1 MALVILSAGTVA
13 QSKMHTV
20 SIRAVV
26 AIVTATVFV
35 VLTGGFA
42 LGYGLSRSVVDG
54 AAPVK
59 IAPQKTPEKIA
70 LEKIALEQSQGRMLI
85 DRFGELSAR
94 IVQLEAEAV
103 ELAARI
109 GTMKGLESRMT
120 FDGVGGTQHM
130 RTARTPPGAPA
141 GGPMLRPQEADA
153 ASEADADP
161 LSRELARME
170 RDLGRLAGSLEQ
182 LDQVAT
188 TYNLAYMSFPGR
200 SPVPDMKFT
209 SSFGNR
215 IDPFKGRLAFH
226 SGVDYPAPK
235 GTPIV
240 ASAGGR
246 VIFAGYR
253 SEYGKTVEIA
263 HGAGLVTRYA
273 HASKLHVKVGQ
284 VVMPGQKIA
293 NVGSTG
299 RSTGP
304 HLHFEILQ
312 DGRFADP
319 ARYLARF

>member
-35 VLTGGFA
+35 VLAGGFA
-42 LGYGLSRSVVDG
+42 LGYGFSRSVGDG
-54 AAPVK
+54 GA
-59 IAPQKTPEKIA
+59 PEKIA
-70 LEKIALEQSQGRMLI
+70 PEKIAREKIALEQPQGRMLI

-94 IVQLEAEAV
+94 MVQLEAEAG

-120 FDGVGGTQHM
+120 FDGVGGKQYT

-141 GGPMLRPQEADA
+141 GGPMLRPQEAGA

-200 SPVPDMKFT
+200 SPVPDMQFT

-226 SGVDYPAPK
+226 SGVDYPAPR

-312 DGRFADP
+312 DGRFTDP